1 MFINHPVGVDKSA
14 VDGAISMIDVY
25 GTLLKEVQSIDID
38 EVTASQDASG
48 YGIGWARA
56 GGENLSLGELNHL
69 AVDGIHNVISV
80 LEEIDLGKLTGI
92 EYVEAAACTGGC
104 VGGPLTVEN
113 PYVARVRI
121 RKLADKLA
129 QKKAFSDEELVVAL
143 NGYVKRE
150 YFNSREILPEKGDVL
165 DDDFCQAIAKA
176 EQLESI
182 NSTLPGL
189 DCGACGAPS
198 CRALAED
205 IVRELASEMD
215 CMFKLRQEV
224 HLLAESM
231 LDLAKRVP
239 PAIGES
245 WNKSRK

>member
-1 MFINHPVGVDKSA
+1 MDIAAESVKAMVQTKLYDSSEIGVFFITPCPAKAMFINHPVGVDKSA

-143 NGYVKRE
+143 NGYVKE
-150 YFNSREILPEKGDVL
+150 YFNSRKFCQRKVMSWMMILPGHSKGRT
-165 DDDFCQAIAKA
+165 A
-176 EQLESI
+176 
-182 NSTLPGL
+182 
-189 DCGACGAPS
+189 
-198 CRALAED
+198 
-205 IVRELASEMD
+205 
-215 CMFKLRQEV
+215 
-224 HLLAESM
+224 
-231 LDLAKRVP
+231 
-239 PAIGES
+239 
-245 WNKSRK
+245 

>member
-1 MFINHPVGVDKSA
+1 MYRRMWEAHHKRIPCTPIRNTQLA
-14 VDGAISMIDVY
+14 
-25 GTLLKEVQSIDID
+25 LK
-38 EVTASQDASG
+38 AP
-48 YGIGWARA
+48 
-56 GGENLSLGELNHL
+56 H
-69 AVDGIHNVISV
+69 
-80 LEEIDLGKLTGI
+80 
-92 EYVEAAACTGGC
+92 
-104 VGGPLTVEN
+104 
-113 PYVARVRI
+113 
-121 RKLADKLA
+121 
-129 QKKAFSDEELVVAL
+129 EELVVAL